1 MPRLSTLFWLLVIGA
16 LLVGWHK
23 DSRRQTRRIDRLQQR
38 IAEQPVYD
46 WFPVAPVPPQPS
58 SPSN

>member
-23 DSRRQTRRIDRLQQR
+23 DTQRQTRRIERLKQE
-38 IAEQPVYD
+38 IEDQPQP
-46 WFPVAPVPPQPS
+46 WSFPVTH
-58 SPSN
+58 